1 MINYNQVVMHL
12 ASAKHLS
19 QLLSEIWIINPLKA
33 TMIKNTIYKIISF
46 FSYLLLF
53 TNCSAATQNLSVW
66 NPDEAQFF
74 DDSIDI
80 IDDYNNLSGQWAFD
94 AKEEFNG
101 RSNLA
106 DIIAIVNIT
115 SIQTS
120 QDNSGKEEKR
130 IEMEVTQLIYGT
142 LESNNIVLA
151 TNAESKSYTLIMR
164 YEKNLKGE
172 HLLFLRRFKTTEGF
186 GEHFHI
192 SPASDNLKK
201 LVLDLVEKRIEAES
215 TPIN

>member
-1 MINYNQVVMHL
+1 
-12 ASAKHLS
+12 
-19 QLLSEIWIINPLKA
+19 
-33 TMIKNTIYKIISF
+33 MIKTTFYRLFSI

-53 TNCSAATQNLSVW
+53 TSCTAANQNLSAW

-80 IDDYNNLSGQWAFD
+80 IEDYNNLSGQWEFD

-130 IEMEVTQLIYGT
+130 IEMLVTKFIYGT
-142 LESNNIVLA
+142 LESNDIVLA

-172 HLLFLRRFKTTEGF
+172 HLLFLRRFKTSEGY

-192 SPASDNLKK
+192 SPASDKLKNS
-201 LVLDLVEKRIEAES
+201 VRELVEKRIEAES
-215 TPIN
+215 KPIN